1 MVPERVL
8 PSRQQCVCVCVCV
21 CETSNLDLSSSAVAV
36 AAEYTGVCSP
46 ADPPAQLNRRG
57 RRAAA
62 KAIKAGG
69 SAGAAAVAAAPEA
82 AAVAHAKVAAA
93 QAHSESLR
101 RRQAELAVQLALARR
116 HLESTHAV
124 NALLDAELHEAA
136 NEVIMT
142 AEAVLADN

>member
-1 MVPERVL
+1 MR
-8 PSRQQCVCVCVCV
+8 S
-21 CETSNLDLSSSAVAV
+21 T
-36 AAEYTGVCSP
+36 
-46 ADPPAQLNRRG
+46 NRRS

-62 KAIKAGG
+62 KAVLL
-69 SAGAAAVAAAPEA
+69 AAAKADFELAG
-82 AAVAHAKVAAA
+82 AAVAHAKVAGA
-93 QAHSESLR
+93 QARCESLR

-142 AEAVLADN
+142 AEAVLADS